1 MREMVVS
8 LSSLLSF
15 LLVSEAT
22 ILPHYKIPV
31 TGSALKLTP
40 MLTLWLKHDGFQEE
54 ERAMSPDVGLLRS
67 VFSKHYMNS
76 NKVINA
82 NGLSSACVLK
92 GGVVWFL
99 AFSFGFR
106 SQFCED
112 CCQGCY

>member
-31 TGSALKLTP
+31 TGSASKLTP

-54 ERAMSPDVGLLRS
+54 ERAMSPEVPNNIRDV
-67 VFSKHYMNS
+67 
-76 NKVINA
+76 
-82 NGLSSACVLK
+82 SSALLSV
-92 GGVVWFL
+92 GG
-99 AFSFGFR
+99 FSL
-106 SQFCED
+106 
-112 CCQGCY
+112 

>member
-1 MREMVVS
+1 MHCEKRMREMVVS

-40 MLTLWLKHDGFQEE
+40 MLTLWLKQDGFQEE
-54 ERAMSPDVGLLRS
+54 ERAMSPDVELLRS

-82 NGLSSACVLK
+82 NGLFICLCAERWGCMVFSVFF
-92 GGVVWFL
+92 WFSVSIL
-99 AFSFGFR
+99 
-106 SQFCED
+106 
-112 CCQGCY
+112 

>member
-1 MREMVVS
+1 MHCEKRMREMVVS

-54 ERAMSPDVGLLRS
+54 ERAMSPANSLLCF
-67 VFSKHYMNS
+67 VQ
-76 NKVINA
+76 
-82 NGLSSACVLK
+82 C
-92 GGVVWFL
+92 
-99 AFSFGFR
+99 
-106 SQFCED
+106 FCEVFGYGEF
-112 CCQGCY
+112 CGYPEF